1 MPTGLGLRKKVVC
14 FAKWHALHLCVRKGV
29 LRNML
34 IHIHANLLENQ
45 FLPII
50 VQAKYNIFVVFGY
63 TITQFAADVFVC
75 NIKKPRN

>member
-1 MPTGLGLRKKVVC
+1 
-14 FAKWHALHLCVRKGV
+14 
-29 LRNML
+29 ML

-50 VQAKYNIFVVFGY
+50 VQAKYNIFIVFGY